1 MSSSRV
7 SKNLNSS
14 EKDADTAMSAS
25 PNNPLTS
32 ISTHYDEGDLILQGF
47 EGEMAILAK
56 WDDPQWTVKICKWV
70 LGVPTPWEVENED
83 DDIDEKISVSYKWGK
98 AEPYYESYYGGYI
111 RWDEAQLDAEF
122 SKYKIGNTDENELV
136 TLIETVKEGKFQPT
150 NVVCLALG
158 TLHARHPWSRERCF
172 GQLSALL
179 KFIELLGV
187 PSNAK
192 KLIQDPDMTPRDQ
205 IFFSDP
211 EGINAID
218 EGTLL
223 FLVNGYNEITER
235 IMDRPPP
242 AILISDRSLAAR
254 MQEKRSVR
262 EKTRQTLSMKNLF
275 A

>member
-1 MSSSRV
+1 MRMMTLMSTMR
-7 SKNLNSS
+7 
-14 EKDADTAMSAS
+14 
-25 PNNPLTS
+25 
-32 ISTHYDEGDLILQGF
+32 HHF
-47 EGEMAILAK
+47 FR
-56 WDDPQWTVKICKWV
+56 
-70 LGVPTPWEVENED
+70 
-83 DDIDEKISVSYKWGK
+83 KISVSYKWGK

-205 IFFSDP
+205 IFFS
-211 EGINAID
+211 GIWIP
-218 EGTLL
+218 GCC
-223 FLVNGYNEITER
+223 
-235 IMDRPPP
+235 
-242 AILISDRSLAAR
+242 RSGGHQR
-254 MQEKRSVR
+254 
-262 EKTRQTLSMKNLF
+262 N
-275 A
+275 